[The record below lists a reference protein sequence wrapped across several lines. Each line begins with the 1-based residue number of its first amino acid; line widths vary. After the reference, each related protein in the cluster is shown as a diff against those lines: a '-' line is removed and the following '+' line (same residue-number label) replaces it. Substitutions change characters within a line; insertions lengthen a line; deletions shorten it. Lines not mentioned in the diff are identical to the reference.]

1 MAEHCL
7 CFRSRRVARGLTR
20 MYEEALRPLGLEPTQ
35 LTLLNVVAL
44 SGPGGGAMGLM
55 ADFLA
60 LDPTTLSRNLRP
72 LERAG
77 LVRMAQGTDR
87 RIRLA
92 RITPAGRRMIARAL
106 PRWRAAHARVVAA
119 LGGEGADLLRT
130 RLDATAAALPP
141 AGLPAGRFN
150 GTL

>member
-1 MAEHCL
+1 
-7 CFRSRRVARGLTR
+7 

-35 LTLLNVVAL
+35 LTLLSVVAL
-44 SGPGGGAMGLM
+44 SGPGGGAVGRM
-55 ADFLA
+55 ADFLS
-60 LDPTTLSRNLRP
+60 LDATTLSRNLRP

-77 LVRMAQGTDR
+77 LIRVVPGADR

-92 RITPAGRRMIARAL
+92 RITPAGRRMIQRAL

-119 LGGEGADLLRT
+119 LGGEEADLLRQ
-130 RLDATAAALPP
+130 RLDATAAALPGP
-141 AGLPAGRFN
+141 GLPGGHFR